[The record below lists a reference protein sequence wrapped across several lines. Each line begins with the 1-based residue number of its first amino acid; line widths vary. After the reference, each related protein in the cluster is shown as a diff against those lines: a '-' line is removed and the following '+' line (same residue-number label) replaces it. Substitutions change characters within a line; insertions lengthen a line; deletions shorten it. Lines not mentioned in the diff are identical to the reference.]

1 MDSLNAFT
9 GVVRR
14 CVDDYGMIAPGDRIA
29 VGISGGKDS
38 LVLLAALAYLR
49 RYYPAQFELEGITID
64 TGFPGMDFSGV
75 EKMCGELGVPYT
87 RVPTDIR
94 EIVFDARQE
103 ENPCSLCSKMRR
115 GALNTT
121 MKEHGCNKLALG
133 HHFDDAVETFLMSL
147 LFEGRLSCFKP
158 VTYMS
163 RADVTQI
170 RPLLYIGEQRSTNL
184 ARQLDLPV
192 VKSTCPMDH
201 TSKRQEIKTLLRRLK
216 RDNPNI
222 EKSIFNSIHAVTL
235 DTFPGY
241 KRQGKEHSFLE
252 HYDA

>member
-1 MDSLNAFT
+1 M
-9 GVVRR
+9 
-14 CVDDYGMIAPGDRIA
+14 
-29 VGISGGKDS
+29 
-38 LVLLAALAYLR
+38 
-49 RYYPAQFELEGITID
+49 
-64 TGFPGMDFSGV
+64 
-75 EKMCGELGVPYT
+75 PYT

-133 HHFDDAVETFLMSL
+133 HHFDDAVETFMMSL
-147 LFEGRLSCFKP
+147 VFEGRLNCFKP

-170 RPLLYIGEQRSTNL
+170 RPLLYIGEQRSANL
-184 ARQLDLPV
+184 AGQLELPV

-201 TSKRQEIKTLLRRLK
+201 TSSGRRSGSAHDALGAVPGYTKQGVRRDAAPAARRLGPHAARARQNARKKK
-216 RDNPNI
+216 RNNPAG
-222 EKSIFNSIHAVTL
+222 SII
-235 DTFPGY
+235 
-241 KRQGKEHSFLE
+241 
-252 HYDA
+252 

>member
-14 CVDDYGMIAPGDRIA
+14 CVDDYGMISPGDRIA

-49 RYYPAQFELEGITID
+49 RYYPAPFELEGITID

-75 EKMCGELGVPYT
+75 EKMCEELGVPYT

-133 HHFDDAVETFLMSL
+133 HHFDDAVETFLLSL
-147 LFEGRLSCFKP
+147 VYEGRISCFQP
-158 VTYMS
+158 VTHMT
-163 RADVTQI
+163 RTGVDQI
-170 RPLLYIGEQRSTNL
+170 RPMLYAGEVRIANL
-184 ARQLDLPV
+184 AKALALPIV
-192 VKSTCPMDH
+192 ENPCPEDRG
-201 TSKRQEIKTLLRRLK
+201 SKRYEIKQFIRTMSQTYPDLRSKVFGAIQRAPL
-216 RDNPNI
+216 DGW
-222 EKSIFNSIHAVTL
+222 EKA
-235 DTFPGY
+235 
-241 KRQGKEHSFLE
+241 R
-252 HYDA
+252 

>member
-38 LVLLAALAYLR
+38 LVLLASLAYLR
-49 RYYPAQFELEGITID
+49 RYYPAPFELEGITID

-75 EKMCGELGVPYT
+75 EKLCEELGVRYT
-87 RVPTDIR
+87 LIPTDIR

-115 GALNTT
+115 GALNTA

-133 HHFDDAVETFLMSL
+133 HHFDDAVETFMMSL
-147 LFEGRLSCFKP
+147 VFEGRLSCFKP

-170 RPLLYIGEQRSTNL
+170 RPLLYIGEQRSANL
-184 ARQLDLPV
+184 ARQLALPV

-201 TSKRQEIKTLLRRLK
+201 TSKRQEIKDLLTSLSQQYPDLRSKVFGAMQRLPLDGWGPTPHESTK
-216 RDNPNI
+216 RGDI
-222 EKSIFNSIHAVTL
+222 K
-235 DTFPGY
+235 
-241 KRQGKEHSFLE
+241 
-252 HYDA
+252 

>member
-1 MDSLNAFT
+1 
-9 GVVRR
+9 
-14 CVDDYGMIAPGDRIA
+14 
-29 VGISGGKDS
+29 
-38 LVLLAALAYLR
+38 
-49 RYYPAQFELEGITID
+49 
-64 TGFPGMDFSGV
+64 MDFSGV
-75 EKMCGELGVPYT
+75 EKMCEELGVPYT

-133 HHFDDAVETFLMSL
+133 HHFDDAVETFMMSL
-147 LFEGRLSCFKP
+147 VFEGRLNCFKP

-170 RPLLYIGEQRSTNL
+170 RPLLYIGEQRSANL
-184 ARQLDLPV
+184 AGQLELPV

-201 TSKRQEIKTLLRRLK
+201 TSKRQEIKDLLTTLSVQYPDVRSKVFGAMQRL
-216 RDNPNI
+216 P
-222 EKSIFNSIHAVTL
+222 L
-235 DTFPGY
+235 DGWGPTPHERV
-241 KRQGKEHSFLE
+241 KTRERKKEE
-252 HYDA
+252 

>member
-38 LVLLAALAYLR
+38 LVLLASLAYLR
-49 RYYPAQFELEGITID
+49 RYYPAPFALEGITID

-121 MKEHGCNKLALG
+121 MKELGCNKLALG
-133 HHFDDAVETFLMSL
+133 HHFDDAVETFMMSL

-170 RPLLYIGEQRSTNL
+170 RPLLYIGEQRSANL

-192 VKSTCPMDH
+192 VKSTCPMDR
-201 TSKRQEIKTLLRRLK
+201 TSKRQEIKDLLTALSAQYPDLRSKVFGAMQRLPLDGWGPTPHERVK
-216 RDNPNI
+216 TRER
-222 EKSIFNSIHAVTL
+222 EK
-235 DTFPGY
+235 
-241 KRQGKEHSFLE
+241 EE
-252 HYDA
+252 

>member
-14 CVDDYGMIAPGDRIA
+14 CVDDYGMIASGDRIA

-38 LVLLAALAYLR
+38 LVLLASLAYLR
-49 RYYPAQFELEGITID
+49 RYYPAPFELEGITID

-75 EKMCGELGVPYT
+75 EKMCEELGVPYT

-133 HHFDDAVETFLMSL
+133 HHFDDAVETFMMSL
-147 LFEGRLSCFKP
+147 MFEGRLNCFKP

-170 RPLLYIGEQRSTNL
+170 RPLLYIGEQRSANL
-184 ARQLDLPV
+184 AKQLELPV

-201 TSKRQEIKTLLRRLK
+201 TSKRQEIKDLLTTLSAQYPDVRSKVFGAMQRL
-216 RDNPNI
+216 P
-222 EKSIFNSIHAVTL
+222 L
-235 DTFPGY
+235 DGWSPTPHERV
-241 KRQGKEHSFLE
+241 KTRERKKEE
-252 HYDA
+252 

>member
-14 CVDDYGMIAPGDRIA
+14 CVDDYGMISPGDRIA

-38 LVLLAALAYLR
+38 LVLLASLAYLR
-49 RYYPAQFELEGITID
+49 RYYPAPFELEGITID

-75 EKMCGELGVPYT
+75 EKMCEELGVPYT

-133 HHFDDAVETFLMSL
+133 HHFDDAVETFMMSL
-147 LFEGRLSCFKP
+147 VFEGRLNCFKP

-163 RADVTQI
+163 RAAAREEHLPDGSHVQAAGDQGSAHDALGTVPGCAQQGI
-170 RPLLYIGEQRSTNL
+170 RRDAAPAARRLGPHAAR
-184 ARQLDLPV
+184 ARQNARE
-192 VKSTCPMDH
+192 K
-201 TSKRQEIKTLLRRLK
+201 KRGITLRGL
-216 RDNPNI
+216 
-222 EKSIFNSIHAVTL
+222 
-235 DTFPGY
+235 
-241 KRQGKEHSFLE
+241 
-252 HYDA
+252 

>member
-38 LVLLAALAYLR
+38 LVLLASLAYLR
-49 RYYPAQFELEGITID
+49 RYYPAPFALEGITID

-75 EKMCGELGVPYT
+75 EKMCGELSVPYT

-133 HHFDDAVETFLMSL
+133 HHFDDAVETFMMSL

-170 RPLLYIGEQRSTNL
+170 RPLLYIGEQRSANL

-192 VKSTCPMDH
+192 VKSTCPMDR
-201 TSKRQEIKTLLRRLK
+201 TSKRQEIKDLLTALSAQYPDLRSKVFGAMQRLPLDGWGPTPHERVK
-216 RDNPNI
+216 TRER
-222 EKSIFNSIHAVTL
+222 EK
-235 DTFPGY
+235 
-241 KRQGKEHSFLE
+241 EE
-252 HYDA
+252 

>member
-14 CVDDYGMIAPGDRIA
+14 CVDDYGMISPGDRIA

-49 RYYPAQFELEGITID
+49 RYYPAPFELEGITID

-75 EKMCGELGVPYT
+75 EKMCEELGVPYT

-133 HHFDDAVETFLMSL
+133 HHFDDAVETFLLSL
-147 LFEGRLSCFKP
+147 VYEGRISCFQP
-158 VTYMS
+158 VTHMT
-163 RADVTQI
+163 RTGVDQI
-170 RPLLYIGEQRSTNL
+170 RPMLYAGEGRIANL
-184 ARQLDLPV
+184 AKALALPIV
-192 VKSTCPMDH
+192 ENPCPEDRG
-201 TSKRQEIKTLLRRLK
+201 SKRYEIKQFIRTMSQTYPDLRSKVFGAIQRAPL
-216 RDNPNI
+216 DGW
-222 EKSIFNSIHAVTL
+222 EKA
-235 DTFPGY
+235 
-241 KRQGKEHSFLE
+241 R
-252 HYDA
+252 

>member
-14 CVDDYGMIAPGDRIA
+14 CVDDYGMISPGDRIA

-49 RYYPAQFELEGITID
+49 RYYPAPFELEGITID

-75 EKMCGELGVPYT
+75 EKMCEELGVPYT

-133 HHFDDAVETFLMSL
+133 HHFDDAVETFLLSL
-147 LFEGRLSCFKP
+147 VYEGRISCFQP
-158 VTYMS
+158 VTHMT
-163 RADVTQI
+163 RTGVDQI
-170 RPLLYIGEQRSTNL
+170 RPLLYAGEGRIANL
-184 ARQLDLPV
+184 AKALALPIV
-192 VKSTCPMDH
+192 ENPCPEDRG
-201 TSKRQEIKTLLRRLK
+201 SKRYEIKQFIRTMSQTYPDLRSKVFGAIQRAPLYGW
-216 RDNPNI
+216 
-222 EKSIFNSIHAVTL
+222 EKA
-235 DTFPGY
+235 
-241 KRQGKEHSFLE
+241 R
-252 HYDA
+252 